1 MVAAETASSSAMSS
15 TSTRPRS
22 ASSSSRAVSR
32 SYRFIH
38 EPLHC
43 AFVHEY
49 PVLRT
54 VMSSQGGTVH
64 FVETEIIS
72 QPDCWRRA
80 VTLAPDSLPAPGERV
95 AVIGCGTSWF
105 VAQSYAQLRE
115 AAGHGETDAFAA

>member
-1 MVAAETASSSAMSS
+1 MVAAETWSSSAMSS

-22 ASSSSRAVSR
+22 ASSSSSAVSR
-32 SYRFIH
+32 SYRFIP

-43 AFVHEY
+43 ALVRQY
-49 PVLRT
+49 PALRT
-54 VMSSQGGTVH
+54 VMSSRGGTVREY

-115 AAGHGETDAFAA
+115 AAGQGETDAF